1 MQTFASIEK
10 HCKNGQVSTWH
21 FIQTPSGEYAA
32 FGGIRKQMKSFPS
45 KEEAFKCFQ
54 SYLAYGYS
62 RVNEAKQMELCL
74 TAWLK

>member
-1 MQTFASIEK
+1 MQTFATIK
-10 HCKNGQVSTWH
+10 KQCKNGQVSTWH

-45 KEEAFKCFQ
+45 KEEAYKCFM

-62 RVNEAKQMELCL
+62 REEESMQLELSL
-74 TAWLK
+74 LAWHK